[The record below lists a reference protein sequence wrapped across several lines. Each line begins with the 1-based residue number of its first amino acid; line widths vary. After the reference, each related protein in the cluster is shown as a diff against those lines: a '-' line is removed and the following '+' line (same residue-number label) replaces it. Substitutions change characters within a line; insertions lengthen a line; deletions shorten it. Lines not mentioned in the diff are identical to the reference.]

1 MGSSCLCRVPA
12 FPVLQGPPG
21 PSAWEGPPKTQAHPW
36 SGIGDHGARAACD
49 AGAGPCR
56 RQRSKVTAP
65 HPHKGFIPSGHAHV
79 QAKLLQLC
87 PTFCDSMDCSPSVRL
102 LCPWDSPGKNTGVG
116 CYALFQGIFLEIFSD
131 PGIEPTSLMS
141 PALAGRFFTISTTW
155 EAPSVPDILLNLETY
170 ALDYMPILRKFCPFN
185 CITQC
190 RIYRF
195 WSTSKKQKTC
205 VWHIISDVRYKV

>member
-1 MGSSCLCRVPA
+1 MCVCVCVCVCVHALSCFSPVQLGGTLWMVALQNPLSMGFSRQEYWSELPRP
-12 FPVLQGPPG
+12 PPG
-21 PSAWEGPPKTQAHPW
+21 DLP
-36 SGIGDHGARAACD
+36 
-49 AGAGPCR
+49 
-56 RQRSKVTAP
+56 
-65 HPHKGFIPSGHAHV
+65 
-79 QAKLLQLC
+79 
-87 PTFCDSMDCSPSVRL
+87 DS
-102 LCPWDSPGKNTGVG
+102 
-116 CYALFQGIFLEIFSD
+116 
-131 PGIEPTSLMS
+131 GIEPTSLTS

-195 WSTSKKQKTC
+195 CSTSKKQKTC

>member
-87 PTFCDSMDCSPSVRL
+87 PFATPWTVARPSGFSVHGILQARILEWVAMPSSRGSSWRSSLTQGSNPHL
-102 LCPWDSPGKNTGVG
+102 LCLLHWQAGSLPLAPAGKPPQAHSSSQLAVPSWQVRGGAWRHLGNSGAPGGQ
-116 CYALFQGIFLEIFSD
+116 CHPQQW
-131 PGIEPTSLMS
+131 
-141 PALAGRFFTISTTW
+141 AGRGKW
-155 EAPSVPDILLNLETY
+155 EEES
-170 ALDYMPILRKFCPFN
+170 
-185 CITQC
+185 
-190 RIYRF
+190 
-195 WSTSKKQKTC
+195 
-205 VWHIISDVRYKV
+205 